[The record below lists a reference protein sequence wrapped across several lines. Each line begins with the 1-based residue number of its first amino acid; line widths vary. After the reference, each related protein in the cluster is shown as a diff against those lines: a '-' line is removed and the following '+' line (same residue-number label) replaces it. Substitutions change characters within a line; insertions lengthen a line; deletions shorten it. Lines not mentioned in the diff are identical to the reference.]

1 MIIRKIL
8 KQELE
13 AVIEVHKNS
22 FKDFFLT
29 NLGTDFLLVYYD
41 SIRKDKNAI
50 LVGIYEDGI
59 LSGFCAACFISKGF
73 NTNLIKK
80 NIFQFLMVCIK
91 LLLISPTSLV
101 RLIKNLSKSN
111 PNIEDKAE
119 YAELLSIGVSKD
131 KQGKGIGK
139 KLLKQLEIELNLKG
153 CLNLSLTTDFNN
165 NDNVI
170 DFYRKMGYEIYYE
183 FIAYPNRKMYRMIKK
198 LN

>member
-1 MIIRKIL
+1 
-8 KQELE
+8 
-13 AVIEVHKNS
+13 
-22 FKDFFLT
+22 
-29 NLGTDFLLVYYD
+29 
-41 SIRKDKNAI
+41 
-50 LVGIYEDGI
+50 
-59 LSGFCAACFISKGF
+59 
-73 NTNLIKK
+73 
-80 NIFQFLMVCIK
+80 